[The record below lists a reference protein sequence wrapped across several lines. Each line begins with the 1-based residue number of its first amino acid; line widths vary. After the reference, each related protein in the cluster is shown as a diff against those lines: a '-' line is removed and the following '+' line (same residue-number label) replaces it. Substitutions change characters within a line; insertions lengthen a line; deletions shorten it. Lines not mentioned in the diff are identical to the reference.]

1 MILAGFALL
10 AIGLADVLR
19 RFVPA
24 RARWFAIAVAGL
36 AVLILAAVA
45 NAAWFGLLA
54 LALGALWLW
63 AMPSAGRTPLAF
75 WPAVLLAVL
84 CAAGVAFGPA
94 REDAGVFGDGWVV
107 PALGGAVPFD
117 LVVLAVGVFAV
128 MLETGNVVVRA
139 ALESEHAIL
148 PADADADA
156 DADAG
161 ADPDAG
167 AGADADPDARADADG
182 DAHAYAGA
190 RVGADVPAPVREEGF
205 RGGRLI
211 GPLERVIVLLL
222 TLAAAYPLLAAMLAA
237 KGIVRFPE
245 ISRDGHSGARAEYF
259 LVGSLVSWVV
269 ALGGAFLLW
278 WASA

>member
-19 RFVPA
+19 RFVPT

-36 AVLILAAVA
+36 AVLILAAIA

-63 AMPSAGRTPLAF
+63 AMPSAGRAPLAF

-156 DADAG
+156 DARAG
-161 ADPDAG
+161 ADEGAG
-167 AGADADPDARADADG
+167 ARAGADA
-182 DAHAYAGA
+182 
-190 RVGADVPAPVREEGF
+190 PAPVREEGF

>member
-19 RFVPA
+19 RFVPT

-36 AVLILAAVA
+36 AVLILAAIA

-63 AMPSAGRTPLAF
+63 AMPSAGRAPLAS

-94 REDAGVFGDGWVV
+94 RKDAGVFGDGWVV

-156 DADAG
+156 GARADARAGADADAG
-161 ADPDAG
+161 ARADAR
-167 AGADADPDARADADG
+167 AGADA
-182 DAHAYAGA
+182 
-190 RVGADVPAPVREEGF
+190 PAPVREEGF